1 MAGTTPKGFRFPED
15 SDAPNIA
22 VDIENLADDVDAELD
37 DYLTTA
43 AGIAKSIVT
52 AGGDLITASGSATPT
67 RLGIGAEGRVLY
79 SNGTAVS
86 WEVDPTSD
94 VVTTAGDLIYGT
106 GADAVARLA
115 IGTAAQVLAVNTGA
129 TAPEWVTPAGG
140 GANWSLLNAGGTSL
154 TGTLVTVSGI
164 SGADKIMVIVAGLST
179 TFASGSTIQVRLNA
193 DAGSNYYAFG
203 GQISNTGTAS
213 SMVLEVNQTT
223 TSVNLS
229 NSSND
234 IASTT
239 SGAITFTGCNSSGVK
254 QFIGSGGG
262 GIATGANN
270 NNRTVQGYYN
280 SSSVITSVS
289 IRASGDTM
297 DAGTVFVYTSA

>member
-140 GANWSLLNAGGTSL
+140 GANW
-154 TGTLVTVSGI
+154 
-164 SGADKIMVIVAGLST
+164 VIIKRRRH
-179 TFASGSTIQVRLNA
+179 FINWNF
-193 DAGSNYYAFG
+193 SNGEWNFW
-203 GQISNTGTAS
+203 
-213 SMVLEVNQTT
+213 
-223 TSVNLS
+223 
-229 NSSND
+229 
-234 IASTT
+234 
-239 SGAITFTGCNSSGVK
+239 
-254 QFIGSGGG
+254 
-262 GIATGANN
+262 
-270 NNRTVQGYYN
+270 R
-280 SSSVITSVS
+280 
-289 IRASGDTM
+289 R
-297 DAGTVFVYTSA
+297 

>member
-1 MAGTTPKGFRFPED
+1 MATTPNYSWVMPDPTDFVTDLPADFETFGD
-15 SDAPNIA
+15 A
-22 VDIENLADDVDAELD
+22 VD
-37 DYLTTA
+37 
-43 AGIAKSIVT
+43 
-52 AGGDLITASGSATPT
+52 AS
-67 RLGIGAEGRVLY
+67 LY
-79 SNGTAVS
+79 ALSPG
-86 WEVDPTSD
+86 
-94 VVTTAGDLIYGT
+94 TTAGDLDYYT
-106 GADAVARLA
+106 SSTAKARLG
-115 IGTAAQVLAVNTGA
+115 IGTVGQVLQVNSGA
-129 TAPEWVTPAGG
+129 TAPEWVTPAASG
-140 GANWSLLNAGGTSL
+140 GANWSLLNSGGTSL